1 MSILLLQSSRW
12 GKERAGCFTLFVFLV
27 SRDCYVTHPHD
38 ATGLSAICDCGISW
52 LYSFTIFIDFVT
64 CMPLQDETAYDKL
77 ELKGSFNC
85 QHSSD

>member
-12 GKERAGCFTLFVFLV
+12 GKERAGCFTLFAFLV
-27 SRDCYVTHPHD
+27 SRDSYVTLPHD
-38 ATGLSAICDCGISW
+38 ATGCLQNVIVV
-52 LYSFTIFIDFVT
+52 FPTIFIDFII

-77 ELKGSFNC
+77 ELKGTFNC